1 MPRRHRRE
9 EPEDEF
15 SVDLD
20 RLKSGFRR
28 TEHKRGQ
35 AYTVQPISSASAR
48 KDYRCPGCGLEVS
61 IGVAHV
67 VVWAEDSLFGPEAAV
82 ADRRHWHT
90 HCWKIF

>member
-15 SVDLD
+15 LVDLD
-20 RLKSGFRR
+20 RLKGGFRR

-35 AYTVQPISSASAR
+35 AYTVQPISAASAR
-48 KDYRCPGCGLEVS
+48 KEYRCPGCGLEVA

-82 ADRRHWHT
+82 ADRRHWHN